1 MDQPLYIDNCFCPF
15 SFLSICCFPHICRMQ
30 HMHGVE
36 TPLHLRVWRMS
47 LYRPS
52 LVNTWPNQWMNNHII
67 NFHKFQHPQTYHQTR
82 GREGCGD
89 TYHDHDGGWHGT
101 VLWRKRGV
109 SYKRWLPRNCNE
121 CWGVDN
127 GGAVTL
133 GQCGLAAFLST
144 QAENVWRLPVAVA
157 LFVVQWIFL
166 ISQSNFHKYSIF
178 PQKSYKICRTFL
190 NQM

>member
-1 MDQPLYIDNCFCPF
+1 
-15 SFLSICCFPHICRMQ
+15 
-30 HMHGVE
+30 
-36 TPLHLRVWRMS
+36 MS

-67 NFHKFQHPQTYHQTR
+67 NFHKFQYPQTYHQTR

-89 TYHDHDGGWHGT
+89 TYHDHDSGWQEHGFVT
-101 VLWRKRGV
+101 QTRV

-121 CWGVDN
+121 RWGVDN

-133 GQCGLAAFLST
+133 GQCGLAAFLTS
-144 QAENVWRLPVAVA
+144 QAENVWRLPVALLV
-157 LFVVQWIFL
+157 LCCPVDIPNLTIFSLVQYMVYVP
-166 ISQSNFHKYSIF
+166 K
-178 PQKSYKICRTFL
+178 KSYKIRRTFW